1 MKRRDFMTLL
11 GGGGAALAWQPSAHA
26 RAGVRNLG
34 HVQGKPQAEAT
45 PEMIEEAIQRS
56 RARSEKFLTTGTPE
70 QFGSE
75 EPFTL
80 RPGR

>member
-1 MKRRDFMTLL
+1 MRKENRRPK
-11 GGGGAALAWQPSAHA
+11 Q
-26 RAGVRNLG
+26 RR
-34 HVQGKPQAEAT
+34 K
-45 PEMIEEAIQRS
+45 MIEEAIQRS

>member
-1 MKRRDFMTLL
+1 MRRRGFMTLL
-11 GGGGAALAWQPSAHA
+11 GGGFAALGWQPSAHA
-26 RAGVRNLG
+26 RTGLRNLG
-34 HVQGKPQAEAT
+34 HAQGKPRAEAT

-56 RARSEKFLTTGTPE
+56 RARSAKFLTTGTPE

-80 RPGR
+80 RPGT